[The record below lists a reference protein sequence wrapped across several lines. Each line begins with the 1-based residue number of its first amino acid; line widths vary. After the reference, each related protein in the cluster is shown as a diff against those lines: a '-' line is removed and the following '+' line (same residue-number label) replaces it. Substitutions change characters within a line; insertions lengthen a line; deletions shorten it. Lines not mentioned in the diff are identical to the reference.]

1 MGRPVPGPGR
11 LGSALRFFG
20 SGLVVPSRR
29 LLLGQNEEK
38 NGMGL
43 RKARELPLYIRLDR
57 TRAKCARHTTNKL
70 IFRVSDRRCKLM
82 TRGYCTY
89 GTHTSMSYFLMA
101 VAARMTAAAREALAA
116 ARTFLP
122 ATCGAAATATSAAA
136 ARLAR
141 FPAFRRNVRTH
152 IEIGRAQK

>member
-1 MGRPVPGPGR
+1 
-11 LGSALRFFG
+11 
-20 SGLVVPSRR
+20 
-29 LLLGQNEEK
+29 
-38 NGMGL
+38 
-43 RKARELPLYIRLDR
+43 
-57 TRAKCARHTTNKL
+57 
-70 IFRVSDRRCKLM
+70 
-82 TRGYCTY
+82 
-89 GTHTSMSYFLMA
+89 MA

-152 IEIGRAQK
+152 IEIGRAQKRHTTYKQTDFSIARSAVRINDMRVLYATVHTHPCHILFRMTTSNQYWHCTTTRVMYVTPGVTH